1 MPPPIAGGRRAAR
14 RVTSEFHRL
23 AQDAAR
29 VAHGGGARGRGA
41 SSWRSRRGRC
51 GRRPRSAPRSTP
63 RRAAAVLRRRGV
75 LGAAANARPPTPR
88 RTRSSVGAAANARR
102 GRRGQTVAQPPALL
116 EVGAVNT
123 QLLEAR
129 GLAVRAIDVRSSMQ
143 RIERVDF
150 FDLRPQG
157 SYLRGNQPVSYVTT
171 RPRGQRR
178 VDGLESPHHRTGAAT
193 EARRVDGVGRLN
205 SDFHTGSYDVVVC
218 ALVLNCLPD
227 AAAGGRMVAG
237 LVAHLR
243 PGGLCFLVVPRSCL
257 ERSAATTPA
266 RFDAAPATRG
276 PRGAR
281 AALPRRRGLEVDL
294 STLPPA
300 GPTRRRRRRPSRRR
314 GRAPEEG
321 EQAQFDVVAGVAVL
335 PPRVPPN
342 ASIAAVDHDE
352 IRSRHCIGAGR
363 RRSERSRPPARA
375 SPAAHRA
382 RSVVRAANARRP
394 SRGRRC
400 PSRRDDGHVLTRE
413 KGRLW
418 EVAGQLRRAASTC
431 TLFAACAEAVL
442 LS

>member
-1 MPPPIAGGRRAAR
+1 MQAQQIMGKTSRKKRRKDAPLVPPPIASRRVAR

-29 VAHGGGARGRGA
+29 APTAAARAAAERVLEA
-41 SSWRSRRGRC
+41 RRGRYQEA
-51 GRRPRSAPRSTP
+51 SALSTALHSTS
-63 RRAAAVLRRRGV
+63 RWVLRVLRRRGV
-75 LGAAANARPPTPR
+75 LGAAANARPP
-88 RTRSSVGAAANARR
+88 
-102 GRRGQTVAQPPALL
+102 ALL

-123 QLLEAR
+123 QLLDAR

-178 VDGLESPHHRTGAAT
+178 VDGVESPHHRTGAAT

-227 AAAGGRMVAG
+227 AAARGRMVAG

-266 RFDAAPATRG
+266 RFDAVLRRAGLVELERRATPRLLHLCLAAGGADAAPAPAPEHRL
-276 PRGAR
+276 R
-281 AALPRRRGLEVDL
+281 PRRKKANE
-294 STLPPA
+294 
-300 GPTRRRRRRPSRRR
+300 
-314 GRAPEEG
+314 
-321 EQAQFDVVAGVAVL
+321 FDVVL
-335 PPRVPPN
+335 
-342 ASIAAVDHDE
+342 
-352 IRSRHCIGAGR
+352 
-363 RRSERSRPPARA
+363 
-375 SPAAHRA
+375 PAAA
-382 RSVVRAANARRP
+382 
-394 SRGRRC
+394 
-400 PSRRDDGHVLTRE
+400 
-413 KGRLW
+413 
-418 EVAGQLRRAASTC
+418 
-431 TLFAACAEAVL
+431 
-442 LS
+442 